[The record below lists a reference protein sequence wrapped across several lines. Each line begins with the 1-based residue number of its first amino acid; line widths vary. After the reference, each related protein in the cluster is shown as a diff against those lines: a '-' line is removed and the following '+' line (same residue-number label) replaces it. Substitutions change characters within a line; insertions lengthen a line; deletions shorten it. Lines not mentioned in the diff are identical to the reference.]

1 MLPPTPVTFS
11 TTTVWPRR
19 WPSCSASSLA
29 ITSVVPPAA
38 NGTTIDTERVAL
50 QGAWARPI
58 AGKDS
63 IPASTA
69 RLANSVG
76 AGIT

>member
-1 MLPPTPVTFS
+1 M
-11 TTTVWPRR
+11 
-19 WPSCSASSLA
+19 
-29 ITSVVPPAA
+29 TSVVPPAA

-50 QGAWARPI
+50 QGAWARAI

>member
-1 MLPPTPVTFS
+1 M
-11 TTTVWPRR
+11 
-19 WPSCSASSLA
+19 
-29 ITSVVPPAA
+29 TSVVPPAA